1 MKKKDVTESSVLKD
15 RVCIVCGNKFDVK
28 LLENNV
34 IPIQYFF
41 SKDLIKNITDEDGEY
56 WECEYCSGYFKERVK
71 EYMIKRSRKTEPQM
85 NADERRFIAQAYIAL
100 IRLFFIRGAVQG
112 SGGITAKQAE
122 SKGPAV
128 L

>member
-34 IPIQYFF
+34 ILIQYFF

-71 EYMIKRSRKTEPQM
+71 EYMIKSWGTRCPDYEENCGYCKAWKYFDYLFEI
-85 NADERRFIAQAYIAL
+85 DE
-100 IRLFFIRGAVQG
+100 
-112 SGGITAKQAE
+112 
-122 SKGPAV
+122 
-128 L
+128 

>member
-1 MKKKDVTESSVLKD
+1 MKKDVTEGSGLKD

-41 SKDLIKNITDEDGEY
+41 SKDLIKNLTDKDGEY

-71 EYMIKRSRKTEPQM
+71 EYMIKNWGTRCPDYGENCACCKAWKYFDYLFEI
-85 NADERRFIAQAYIAL
+85 DE
-100 IRLFFIRGAVQG
+100 
-112 SGGITAKQAE
+112 
-122 SKGPAV
+122 
-128 L
+128 